1 MENKLE
7 VLTQKLYKEGIE
19 KAEVEAQ
26 KILANARKESDTII
40 KRAEDHATV
49 ILSKA
54 EDDAS
59 NTAKRTRSELHMM
72 AIQAREKVRQEL
84 ENMLKV
90 KAIDQPLKASL
101 SDHTFVN
108 HLLTQVV
115 SSLKLDKGDNITIEL
130 PEAQLKESRASLQQQ
145 LQAVLASEPTLNA
158 DHNLRSGFR
167 ISKDNQSYKISF
179 TDEDFKAYLHQFV
192 TPDIQDLLNG

>member
-26 KILANARKESDTII
+26 KILANARKESDAII
-40 KRAEDHATV
+40 KRAEDHASA

-59 NTAKRTRSELHMM
+59 NTAKRSRSELHMM

-101 SDHTFVN
+101 SDHTFLN
-108 HLLTQVV
+108 QILLQVV
-115 SSLKLDKGDNITIEL
+115 SNLKLDKGDNITIEL
-130 PEAQLKESRASLQQQ
+130 PEAQLKASRETLKQQ
-145 LQAVLASEPTLNA
+145 LHAVLGSEPTLNA
-158 DHNLRSGFR
+158 DHSLRSGFR

-179 TDEDFKAYLHQFV
+179 TEEDFKTYLHQFV
-192 TPDIQDLLNG
+192 THDIQDLLNG

>member
-1 MENKLE
+1 MDNKLE

-26 KILANARKESDTII
+26 KILTNARKESDAII
-40 KRAEDHATV
+40 KRAEDHASA

-59 NTAKRTRSELHMM
+59 NTAKRSRSELHMM

-101 SDHTFVN
+101 SDHTFLN
-108 HLLTQVV
+108 QILLQVV
-115 SSLKLDKGDNITIEL
+115 SNLKLDKGDNITIEL
-130 PEAQLKESRASLQQQ
+130 PEAQLKASRETLKQQ
-145 LQAVLASEPTLNA
+145 LHAVLGSEPTLNA
-158 DHNLRSGFR
+158 DHSLRSGFR

-179 TDEDFKAYLHQFV
+179 TEEDFKTYLYQFV

>member
-1 MENKLE
+1 MDNKLE

-26 KILANARKESDTII
+26 KILANARKESDAII
-40 KRAEDHATV
+40 KRAEDHASA

-59 NTAKRTRSELHMM
+59 NTAKRSRSELHMM

-101 SDHTFVN
+101 SDHTFLNQILV
-108 HLLTQVV
+108 QVV
-115 SSLKLDKGDNITIEL
+115 SNLKLDKGDNITIEL
-130 PEAQLKESRASLQQQ
+130 PEAQLKANRETLKQQ
-145 LQAVLASEPTLNA
+145 LHAVLDSEPTLNA
-158 DHNLRSGFR
+158 DHSLRSGFR

-179 TDEDFKAYLHQFV
+179 TEEDFKTYLYQFV

>member
-1 MENKLE
+1 MDNKLE

-26 KILANARKESDTII
+26 KILANARKESDAII
-40 KRAEDHATV
+40 KRAEDHASA

-59 NTAKRTRSELHMM
+59 NTAKRSRSELHMM

-101 SDHTFVN
+101 SDHTFLNQILV
-108 HLLTQVV
+108 QVV
-115 SSLKLDKGDNITIEL
+115 SNLKLDKGDNITIEL
-130 PEAQLKESRASLQQQ
+130 PEAQLKASRETLKQQ
-145 LQAVLASEPTLNA
+145 LHAVLDSEPTLNA
-158 DHNLRSGFR
+158 DHSLRSGFR

-179 TDEDFKAYLHQFV
+179 TEEDFKTYLYQFV

>member
-19 KAEVEAQ
+19 KAELEAQ
-26 KILANARKESDTII
+26 KILANARKESDAII
-40 KRAEDHATV
+40 KRAEDHASA
-49 ILSKA
+49 ILSRA

-59 NTAKRTRSELHMM
+59 NTAKRSRSELHMM

-101 SDHTFVN
+101 SDHTFLNQILV
-108 HLLTQVV
+108 QVV
-115 SSLKLDKGDNITIEL
+115 SNLKLDKGDNITIEL
-130 PEAQLKESRASLQQQ
+130 PEAQLKASREALKQQ
-145 LQAVLASEPTLNA
+145 LHAVLGSEPTLNA
-158 DHNLRSGFR
+158 DHSLRSGFR

-179 TDEDFKAYLHQFV
+179 SEEDFKTYLYQFV